1 MQSPYKLHNQPSYTF
16 SVLVSPGNSS
26 LASGLKFKVLLLRL
40 QYTIPPNSTRR
51 ITANG
56 ANSTG
61 QRLVERVGLVTGE
74 GTGLWCVGL
83 VVGEDTGLWCVGLVV
98 SEDTGLVCVGLV
110 VGEDT
115 GLWCVELVV
124 GEDTGLW
131 CVGLVVGEDTGL
143 VAEVIPMKADI

>member
-1 MQSPYKLHNQPSYTF
+1 M
-16 SVLVSPGNSS
+16 SPGNSL
-26 LASGLKFKVLLLRL
+26 LASGLRFEVLLLRL
-40 QYTIPPNSTRR
+40 QYTIPPNSTSR

-61 QRLVERVGLVTGE
+61 QRLVE
-74 GTGLWCVGL
+74 
-83 VVGEDTGLWCVGLVV
+83 DTGLGRVG
-98 SEDTGLVCVGLV
+98 
-110 VGEDT
+110 
-115 GLWCVELVV
+115 LVV